1 MGTCSKSIGS
11 ETRRFKSI
19 LLWVTQHQQALQLL
33 GAHGAEAPTR
43 HMELILRITWVLMHI
58 TWVLLHIIWVL
69 LRIIWV
75 LLRIRH
81 ILLIARKLLILLM
94 KKHLLHQTGHRLL
107 ELLAIK
113 RIIS

>member
-69 LRIIWV
+69 LRI
-75 LLRIRH
+75 RH